1 MLIILQLMKFTEAKK
16 ECAVLY
22 ILKVSF
28 LTAYIFIL
36 YLNNAA
42 HNFRKEKSLSI
53 TRPSSSLTQS
63 LPLMAKSMP
72 SQLTDTCFTA
82 NSPIELV
89 IIMALISGP
98 EKLSTIDW

>member
-1 MLIILQLMKFTEAKK
+1 MKFTEAKK

-42 HNFRKEKSLSI
+42 DNFRKEKKFI
-53 TRPSSSLTQS
+53 YYEAFIIVDAIAAINGKIY
-63 LPLMAKSMP
+63 AK
-72 SQLTDTCFTA
+72 
-82 NSPIELV
+82 
-89 IIMALISGP
+89 
-98 EKLSTIDW
+98 